1 MTEPKEEKLHCL
13 THCLL
18 TVSIIKVG
26 GVVMTSDED
35 FGIIQHGKV
44 SISGRNEFIL
54 QGFAWVD
61 NLKALYI
68 LYKLILLSA

>member
-18 TVSIIKVG
+18 TVSIIKIG

-35 FGIIQHGKV
+35 FGIIHYGKG

-54 QGFAWVD
+54 QDFAWVV
-61 NLKALYI
+61 NIKALYI
-68 LYKLILLSA
+68 LYKLILPSA